1 MKLKNSKIVLDETY
15 LFFKKGSIG
24 MNEPQVLLE
33 KSSTKKESSHS
44 KIMENFL
51 FVKKKYLQNFST
63 KRKKSKLVCFS

>member
-1 MKLKNSKIVLDETY
+1 MKLIYS
-15 LFFKKGSIG
+15 FKKGSIG

-51 FVKKKYLQNFST
+51 FVRKMYLQNFST
-63 KRKKSKLVCFS
+63 KRKILGWFVFLKNVKIVMMM